1 MALTGLQIYKL
12 LPQTNC
18 KECGFPTCLA
28 FAMKLAAK
36 QAELVACPYV
46 SEEAKAQLAAAA
58 APPIRLVTLEGPAH
72 KVEVGNE
79 TVLFRHEKT
88 FYHRP
93 GVFVRVK
100 DTTPVEELKA
110 AVKAAMD
117 FAVEYVGMTLFL
129 DGVVVEAASGETL
142 RQAQGDALRQAQDR
156 FQAAVQAV
164 REVTDRPLILITED
178 PAVMEAGLKA
188 AAGTRPLLYAA
199 NASNWEKMAALAKGA
214 QAALAVRTPPQPPP
228 PGGGEAQPPPLGGG
242 EGGVDSLAELAE
254 KIKAAGVQDMVLD
267 PGVRDPAGT
276 LVTLTQLRR
285 LALKKNF
292 RPLGYPIITFPG
304 EGAATQT
311 EEAILAGQQIA
322 KYGGLVVLDHF
333 TPASAYALLV
343 LRTNI
348 FTDPQKPIQVQP
360 GIYEINA
367 PKPESP
373 LMVTTNFS
381 ITYFAVANEVDGSG
395 MPGWLLVA
403 DAEGMSVLTAWAAGK
418 FDAERIAKAVKTTGI
433 EEKINHRKL
442 VIPGHVAVLLG
453 ELEEALPGWKILVGP
468 REAVDLPGYLKM
480 WNAL

>member
-36 QAELVACPYV
+36 QAELAACPYV
-46 SEEAKAQLAAAA
+46 SEAAKAQLAAAA
-58 APPIRLVTLEGPAH
+58 APPIRLVTLEGPGH

-88 FYHRP
+88 FFHRP
-93 GVFVRVK
+93 GIFVRVK
-100 DTTPVEELKA
+100 DTTPVEEIKA
-110 AVKAAMD
+110 QVSAAMG
-117 FAVEYVGMTLFL
+117 FAVEYVGISLFL
-129 DGVVVEAASGETL
+129 DGIAVEAASGA
-142 RQAQGDALRQAQDR
+142 AQT

-164 REVTDRPLILITED
+164 RESTDRALILIAGD
-178 PAVMEAGLKA
+178 PAVMEAGVKA
-188 AAGTRPLLYAA
+188 ATGTRPLLYAA
-199 NASNWEKMAALAKGA
+199 NAGNWEQMAALAKGA
-214 QAALAVRTPPQPPP
+214 NAALAVRPAD
-228 PGGGEAQPPPLGGG
+228 GKGDLSG
-242 EGGVDSLAELAE
+242 LAELTG
-254 KIKAAGVQDMVLD
+254 KIQAAGVQDMVLD

-276 LVTLTQLRR
+276 LLALTQLRR

-292 RPLGYPIITFPG
+292 RALGYPIITFPG
-304 EGAATQT
+304 EGAAGPL
-311 EEAILAGQQIA
+311 EEVELAGQQIA

-333 TPASAYALLV
+333 TPASAYALLA

-360 GIYEINA
+360 GIYEINS
-367 PKPESP
+367 PKADSP

-395 MPGWLLVA
+395 SPGWLLVA

-433 EEKINHRKL
+433 EDKINHRKL
-442 VIPGHVAVLLG
+442 IIPGHVSVLMG
-453 ELEEALPGWKILVGP
+453 ELEEALPGWRIMVGP
-468 REAVDLPGYLKM
+468 REAVDLPGYLKV
-480 WNAL
+480 WNTL